1 VTIGRLFG
9 VRITLNAFFLAL
21 LALSSLAGL
30 FWRAV
35 LFFSIVFLHEMA
47 HVAAARRYG
56 LRVSEVE
63 LLPFG
68 GVARID
74 DLLEADPSVEAKVA
88 LCGPLA
94 NALLV
99 AFVLVGARLGLVPD
113 ELTPILVQAN
123 AVIGGFNLVPA
134 LPLDGGRVYR
144 AMLAQ
149 RIGFRPATQR
159 AAAVGRAFAA
169 MMAVLG
175 AVVLPENP
183 VNATWIVVGIFVY
196 FAARREEEQA
206 GFVLVRYLARRRNQ
220 LRAGGRWRAHQLV
233 ASEETPVKE
242 LVGRMVPQR
251 YHIVWVLDREGR
263 LSGIAT
269 ELDLI
274 DALFHQGS
282 DTAVG
287 ALARPVGARDPGA

>member
-1 VTIGRLFG
+1 MTIGRLFG
-9 VRITLNAFFLAL
+9 VRITLNASFLAL
-21 LALSSLAGL
+21 LALSSLVGL

-35 LFFSIVFLHEMA
+35 LFFALVFLHEMA

-56 LRVSEVE
+56 LRVSAVE

-94 NALLV
+94 NGLLI
-99 AFVLVGARLGLVPD
+99 AFVLLGARLGLVPQ
-113 ELTPILVQAN
+113 EFTPLFVQAN

-134 LPLDGGRVYR
+134 FPLDGGRVYR
-144 AMLAQ
+144 AVLAQ

-159 AAAVGRAFAA
+159 AAAVGRALAA
-169 MMAVLG
+169 MMVVLG
-175 AVVLPENP
+175 AILLSETVAS
-183 VNATWIVVGIFVY
+183 ATWIVVGVFVY
-196 FAARREEEQA
+196 LAAGREEEQA
-206 GFVLVRYLARRRNQ
+206 GFVLMRYLARRRNQ
-220 LRAGGRWRAHQLV
+220 LRAGGRWRARQLV
-233 ASEETPVKE
+233 VSEETPVKE

-263 LSGIAT
+263 LSGVAT